1 MKNRLEVAREL
12 LREDGCIFIQCDDNE
27 QAYLKVL
34 CDGVFGRENFV
45 DTFVW
50 KNTDNAPALSKK
62 SRKNVEFLHCYEK
75 KLDSTLKYKGRMSDN
90 DDAPLLNASNGIG
103 VLNFPIGS
111 IYFNNLKNGVK
122 NIGLYDSIEVLN
134 DILIENNK
142 NINSVSLKGRFKWK
156 QENLDNEISTG
167 TYFLIKSEKM
177 SIRYQRTNAS
187 IMSPDK
193 LIDNVYLSKLLG
205 IGTNEDAKKEN
216 DILETGFDS
225 YPKPETLLSFIINA
239 ATNEN
244 DLVLDFFQ
252 GSGTTAAV
260 AMKMGRRFIG
270 VEQMDYVESITAE
283 RLKKV
288 IDGEQGGISK
298 AVGWQGGGSFVYM
311 ELAEWDKKNYMEDIL
326 RAESTE
332 ELLAVWEVI
341 KGKSFISYRIEVQR
355 FDENIE
361 AFRQLPFEEQKK
373 IFIRDVIDKNMLYVP
388 YSEMDDTDHGLTEED
403 KTLTKAFYAMGKEGL

>member
-156 QENLDNEISTG
+156 QENL
-167 TYFLIKSEKM
+167 
-177 SIRYQRTNAS
+177 Q
-187 IMSPDK
+187 
-193 LIDNVYLSKLLG
+193 
-205 IGTNEDAKKEN
+205 
-216 DILETGFDS
+216 
-225 YPKPETLLSFIINA
+225 
-239 ATNEN
+239 
-244 DLVLDFFQ
+244 
-252 GSGTTAAV
+252 
-260 AMKMGRRFIG
+260 
-270 VEQMDYVESITAE
+270 
-283 RLKKV
+283 
-288 IDGEQGGISK
+288 
-298 AVGWQGGGSFVYM
+298 
-311 ELAEWDKKNYMEDIL
+311 
-326 RAESTE
+326 
-332 ELLAVWEVI
+332 
-341 KGKSFISYRIEVQR
+341 
-355 FDENIE
+355 ENIGYY
-361 AFRQLPFEEQKK
+361 F
-373 IFIRDVIDKNMLYVP
+373 
-388 YSEMDDTDHGLTEED
+388 
-403 KTLTKAFYAMGKEGL
+403 FYRWQE

>member
-1 MKNRLEVAREL
+1 
-12 LREDGCIFIQCDDNE
+12 
-27 QAYLKVL
+27 
-34 CDGVFGRENFV
+34 
-45 DTFVW
+45 
-50 KNTDNAPALSKK
+50 
-62 SRKNVEFLHCYEK
+62 
-75 KLDSTLKYKGRMSDN
+75 
-90 DDAPLLNASNGIG
+90 
-103 VLNFPIGS
+103 
-111 IYFNNLKNGVK
+111 
-122 NIGLYDSIEVLN
+122 
-134 DILIENNK
+134 
-142 NINSVSLKGRFKWK
+142 
-156 QENLDNEISTG
+156 
-167 TYFLIKSEKM
+167 M

>member
-12 LREDGCIFIQCDDNE
+12 LREDGVIFIQCDDNE

-62 SRKNVEFLHCYEK
+62 SRKNIEFLHCYENK
-75 KLDSTLKYKGRMSDN
+75 IDSTLKYKGRMSDN
-90 DDAPLLNASNGIG
+90 DDAPLLNSSNGIG
-103 VLNFPIGS
+103 ILNFPVGS
-111 IYFNNLKNGVK
+111 INFTNLENGVK
-122 NIGLYDSIEVLN
+122 KVGLYESIEVLN
-134 DILIENNK
+134 EILIENNK
-142 NINSVSLKGRFKWK
+142 NVNTVSLKGRFKWK
-156 QENLDNEISTG
+156 QENLNNEVYLG
-167 TYFLIKSEKM
+167 TYFLIKSDKM

-187 IMSPDK
+187 IMAPDK
-193 LIDNVYLSKLLG
+193 LIDDLYLSKLLG

-239 ATNEN
+239 VTNEN
-244 DLVLDFFQ
+244 DLVLDFFL

-288 IDGEQGGISK
+288 IEGEQGGISK

-311 ELAEWDKKNYMEDIL
+311 ELAQWDKKNHLEDIL

-332 ELLAVWEVI
+332 DLLAVWNSSKVSHLSATEWRYSGLM
-341 KGKSFISYRIEVQR
+341 KTSRHSENYRLRSRKRFSFGTLST
-355 FDENIE
+355 
-361 AFRQLPFEEQKK
+361 K
-373 IFIRDVIDKNMLYVP
+373 ICSTFPIPKWTIPTTV
-388 YSEMDDTDHGLTEED
+388 
-403 KTLTKAFYAMGKEGL
+403 